1 MSEFAALQGE
11 RKQYKITRYCS
22 TPGPGSVT
30 AHLNLIKHMS
40 LLISSILLLH
50 VFTALPYSPV
60 AESVTEG
67 YLD

>member
-30 AHLNLIKHMS
+30 AHLNLINTS